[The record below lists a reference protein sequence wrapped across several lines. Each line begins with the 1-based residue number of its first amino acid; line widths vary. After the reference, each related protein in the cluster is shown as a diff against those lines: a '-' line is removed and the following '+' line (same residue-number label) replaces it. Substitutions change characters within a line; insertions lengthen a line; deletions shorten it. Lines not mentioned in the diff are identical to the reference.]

1 MPQCSPAFLSKAFQ
15 IGTLNEDQFYFS
27 QLEPCDNC
35 ELNPLPKTIELS
47 GYNPN
52 WNKNFSMILKRV
64 TGDRAFIRPKV
75 WKKHGKNK
83 NVTRHRDNLVITWQS
98 FIL

>member
-1 MPQCSPAFLSKAFQ
+1 MFYQEEAKMNGVSNGA

-64 TGDRAFIRPKV
+64 TSDRAFIRLLIPY
-75 WKKHGKNK
+75 
-83 NVTRHRDNLVITWQS
+83 T
-98 FIL
+98 